1 MRRLEGKVAIVTG
14 ASRGI
19 GLAVARRL
27 VDEGAAVCITAR
39 NAEALE
45 TAVGQ
50 LGRDRALAVAGKAD
64 DAEHQRAAVR
74 LTLERFGRLDV
85 LVNNTGINPVVGPLV
100 DADLD
105 AGRKIV
111 GVNCFGTL
119 GWVQAA
125 YRAWMQEHG
134 GAVVNVSSVAGLRP
148 ARGIGLY
155 GASKAMLNHLTQG
168 LAMELAP
175 SIRVN
180 AVAPAVVRT
189 RFGAPLF
196 EDHEDEVV
204 ATYPLD
210 RLGEPED
217 VAAAV
222 AYLASSESSWITGQ
236 VVVADGGLTLNGG
249 V

>member
-1 MRRLEGKVAIVTG
+1 MRRLEGQVAIITG

-19 GLAVARRL
+19 GFAVAERL
-27 VDEGAAVCITAR
+27 VSEGASVCITAR
-39 NAEALE
+39 NPEALME
-45 TAVGQ
+45 AVDK
-50 LGRDRALAVAGKAD
+50 LGRDRACAVAGKAD
-64 DAEHQRAAVR
+64 DPEHQRTTVR
-74 LTLERFGRLDV
+74 QVIERFGRLDV

-100 DADLD
+100 EADLD

-119 GWVQAA
+119 AWVQAA

-148 ARGIGLY
+148 ARDIGLY
-155 GASKAMLNHLTQG
+155 GASKAMLNYLTQS

-175 SIRVN
+175 AIRVN

-189 RFGAPLF
+189 KFGAPLF
-196 EDHEDEVV
+196 EGHEEEV
-204 ATYPLD
+204 TTSYPMG

-217 VAAAV
+217 IAAAV
-222 AYLASSESSWITGQ
+222 AYLAAPEASWITGQ
-236 VVVADGGLTLNGG
+236 VVVADGGLTLHGG

>member
-1 MRRLEGKVAIVTG
+1 MRRLEGQVAIVTG

-19 GLAVARRL
+19 GFAIAERL
-27 VDEGAAVCITAR
+27 VAEGASVCITAR
-39 NAEALE
+39 NAEALDE
-45 TAVGQ
+45 AAGK
-50 LGRDRALAVAGKAD
+50 LGSDRACAVAGKAD
-64 DAEHQRAAVR
+64 DTEHQQAAVR
-74 LTLERFGRLDV
+74 RTIERFGRLDV

-125 YRAWMQEHG
+125 YRAWMQAHG
-134 GAVVNVSSVAGLRP
+134 GTVVNVSSVAGLRP
-148 ARGIGLY
+148 ARDIALY
-155 GASKAMLNHLTQG
+155 GASKAMLNYLTQS

-175 SIRVN
+175 TIRVN

-196 EDHEDEVV
+196 EGHEDEVS
-204 ATYPLD
+204 ATYPLG

-217 VAAAV
+217 IAAAV
-222 AYLASSESSWITGQ
+222 AYLAAPESSWITGQ
-236 VVVADGGLTLNGG
+236 VVVADGGLTLHGG

>member
-1 MRRLEGKVAIVTG
+1 MRRLEGRAAIVTG

-19 GLAVARRL
+19 GFAIAERL
-27 VDEGAAVCITAR
+27 IAEGASVCITAR
-39 NAEALE
+39 NAEAL
-45 TAVGQ
+45 TQAVDK
-50 LGRDRALAVAGKAD
+50 LGRERACAVAGRAD
-64 DAEHQRAAVR
+64 DAEHQRTTVR
-74 LTLERFGRLDV
+74 HAIERFGRLDV

-100 DADLD
+100 EADLD

-119 GWVQAA
+119 AWVQAA
-125 YRAWMQEHG
+125 YRAWMREHG
-134 GAVVNVSSVAGLRP
+134 GVVVNVSSVAGLRP
-148 ARGIGLY
+148 ARDIALY
-155 GASKAMLNHLTQG
+155 GASKAMLNYLTQS

-175 SIRVN
+175 AIRVN

-196 EDHEDEVV
+196 EGHEDEVT
-204 ATYPLD
+204 ATYPLG

-217 VAAAV
+217 IAAAV
-222 AYLASSESSWITGQ
+222 AYLAADESSWITGQ
-236 VVVADGGLTLNGG
+236 VVVADGGLTLQGG

>member
-1 MRRLEGKVAIVTG
+1 MRRLEGQVAVVTG

-19 GLAVARRL
+19 GFAIAERL
-27 VDEGAAVCITAR
+27 VEEGASVCITAR
-39 NAEALE
+39 NAANLMEAVE
-45 TAVGQ
+45 K
-50 LGRDRALAVAGKAD
+50 LGRDRACAVAGKAD
-64 DAEHQRAAVR
+64 DTEHQQATVR
-74 LTLERFGRLDV
+74 QVIERFGRLDV

-100 DADLD
+100 EADLD

-119 GWVQAA
+119 AWVQAA

-148 ARGIGLY
+148 ARDIALY
-155 GASKAMLNHLTQG
+155 GASKAMLNYLTQS

-175 SIRVN
+175 TVRVN

-196 EDHEDEVV
+196 EGHEDEVT
-204 ATYPLD
+204 ATYPLG

-217 VAAAV
+217 IAAAV
-222 AYLASSESSWITGQ
+222 AYLAAPESSWITGQ
-236 VVVADGGLTLNGG
+236 IVVADGGLTLHGG